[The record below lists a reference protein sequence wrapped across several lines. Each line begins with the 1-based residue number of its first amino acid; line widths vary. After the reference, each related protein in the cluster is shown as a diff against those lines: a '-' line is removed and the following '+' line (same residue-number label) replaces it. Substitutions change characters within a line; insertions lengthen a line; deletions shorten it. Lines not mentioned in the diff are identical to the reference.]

1 MAVLSLYDSNN
12 CIETGFE
19 LAGFEIT
26 TLTDAESVVSGVIGP
41 YERVAEFVNE
51 LKPVFFVGTGDF
63 TEEKIENYIIYSA
76 VTSSAEYNCSRDIS
90 WNIGIYDDPEELAE
104 LGTFYDVVEFPAPS
118 DQRRSS
124 IIPYRSFFQ
133 TARSFRPR
141 AAVCT

>member
-51 LKPVFFVGTGDF
+51 LKTK
-63 TEEKIENYIIYSA
+63 TRIL
-76 VTSSAEYNCSRDIS
+76 CRH
-90 WNIGIYDDPEELAE
+90 
-104 LGTFYDVVEFPAPS
+104 
-118 DQRRSS
+118 RRL
-124 IIPYRSFFQ
+124 YGRGN
-133 TARSFRPR
+133 
-141 AAVCT
+141 